1 VVTTI
6 APDQARH
13 PAPGRSAGRL
23 TAFGLSLL
31 GTGLAGYLT
40 YEHYT
45 GNRSLACSD
54 KGAINCAKVTTS
66 AQSML
71 LGLPVALWGLAFFA
85 GMIVLTQPI
94 AWRWP
99 ALHRVRLV
107 AAFAGIAFV
116 AWLVRTELVTLH
128 AICLWCTGVHLVTLA
143 LLITLVLI
151 DPTHPSEVVQERAP
165 NPAE

>member
-1 VVTTI
+1 MLTTA
-6 APDQARH
+6 APDQAPHVAQART
-13 PAPGRSAGRL
+13 PGRL

-31 GTGLAGYLT
+31 GTALAGYLT

-71 LGLPVALWGLAFFA
+71 LGLPVALWGLAFFV
-85 GMIVLTQPI
+85 GMVVLTQPV

-99 ALHRVRLV
+99 VLHRVRLI
-107 AAFAGIAFV
+107 AACAGIALV
-116 AWLVRTELVTLH
+116 VWLVRAELVTLH
-128 AICLWCTGVHLVTLA
+128 AICLWCTGVHLVTLG

-151 DPTHPSEVVQERAP
+151 DPSE
-165 NPAE
+165 PAETVPQSAG